1 LTDPH
6 EAFAMSPIRSTLPR
20 FTPALLLAGVALT
33 FAACADDGGPRS
45 SLRAVTGNEQG
56 AAANALLRS
65 ARGARDSSDMPNA
78 VMLYKNAYDLAP
90 GRADIAVEL
99 AQTLGAL
106 GAHNEAAEVYRSA
119 LGNDPKNVE
128 ALRGLDNSLI
138 ALNQPNLA
146 MEHFQAALALKP
158 DPRLYN
164 SMGVAHD
171 MSGDGLTAQASY
183 RSGLALAPNDP
194 SLRNNLA
201 LSNAIAGDY
210 EQAIG
215 MLAKLVDEP
224 QAGSRPRQNLALVY
238 GLAGRSGEAAK
249 LIRIDFDERTVQ
261 NNLAYYETL
270 RGMAQSRRA
279 AAIFGVATLPPM
291 PPPRKPEP
299 GESASATP

>member
-1 LTDPH
+1 
-6 EAFAMSPIRSTLPR
+6 MSPIRSTPFR
-20 FTPALLLAGVALT
+20 FARALLLASVALSA
-33 FAACADDGGPRS
+33 AACADDPRASS
-45 SLRAVTGNEQG
+45 SLRAVTGNEAG
-56 AAANALLRS
+56 ATANALLRS
-65 ARGARDSSDMPNA
+65 ARGARDSGDLPNA
-78 VMLYKNAYDLAP
+78 VMLYKNAYDLAS
-90 GRADIAVEL
+90 GRADIAAEL

-106 GAHNEAAEVYRSA
+106 GAHNEAAEVYRDA
-119 LGNDPKNVE
+119 LKNDPKNAE
-128 ALRGLDNSLI
+128 ALRGLGNTLI
-138 ALNQPNLA
+138 ALNQPRLA
-146 MEHFQAALALKP
+146 LEQFQAALVLKS

-171 MSGDGLTAQASY
+171 MSGDSLTAQASY

-201 LSNAIAGDY
+201 LSSALAGDY

-224 QAGSRPRQNLALVY
+224 RAGNRPRQNLALVY

-291 PPPRKPEP
+291 PPARKPMDIS
-299 GESASATP
+299 ESAAP